1 MLWGSCFEL
10 GAVDAHETQ
19 KRATE
24 RIRRLAKVS
33 DNVRNEEVNLFR
45 LPERS
50 LRKALIT
57 EYSTENVRIV

>member
-33 DNVRNEEVNLFR
+33 DNVRNEEVIYLDCQK
-45 LPERS
+45 E
-50 LRKALIT
+50 A
-57 EYSTENVRIV
+57 